1 MKIGEGFVEGFFVM
15 GFAIFIVG
23 LLTGMLALGLLDL
36 KLDSTSLFIV
46 FALGFLTGSLTFA
59 LTLVLVKIRELKKT
73 P

>member
-1 MKIGEGFVEGFFVM
+1 MKIGEEFVEGFFVM

-59 LTLVLVKIRELKKT
+59 LTLVSVKIRELKKT